1 MFSPPAIALLTR
13 LCPERWRTD
22 RASILETQLAL
33 CIVVSCLTW
42 CPSLIERATPYTHG
56 RGLMVMLLILG
67 LRLGSSACLKSTRRT
82 FFWASVDEI
91 VGKALLGADLGR
103 PVALVGGGGL

>member
-1 MFSPPAIALLTR
+1 
-13 LCPERWRTD
+13 
-22 RASILETQLAL
+22 
-33 CIVVSCLTW
+33 
-42 CPSLIERATPYTHG
+42 
-56 RGLMVMLLILG
+56 
-67 LRLGSSACLKSTRRT
+67 LKSTRRT